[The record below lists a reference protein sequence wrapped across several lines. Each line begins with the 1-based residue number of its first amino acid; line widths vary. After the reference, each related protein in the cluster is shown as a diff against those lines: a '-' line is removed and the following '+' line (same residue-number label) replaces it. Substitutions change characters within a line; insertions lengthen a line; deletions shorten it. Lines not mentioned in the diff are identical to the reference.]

1 MQIRQVQKIVTGT
14 VQYDGA
20 GVKLVRVISHP
31 DTEDFDPFLMLDA
44 FDSKN
49 PADYEKGFPW
59 HPHRG
64 IETVTYLISGMIEH
78 EDSLGNKGAITD
90 GCCQWMTA
98 GRGIMHQEMP
108 RASEHMLGVQL
119 WLNLP
124 ARFKMTDPEYRDIRS
139 ENVPVIKEEGVSVR
153 ILTGSLNGRD
163 GAVRGEYV
171 PMTFLDADMEPG
183 SYWEC
188 DAAPDL
194 TAFAYI
200 LTGEGWFS
208 KEEDERIYSRRAVLF
223 GAGNRIYAHAS
234 DKGMRLLVLMGPPQR
249 EPIAWGGPIVMNTR
263 AELDQ
268 AFRELKDGTFIK
280 ERI

>member
-78 EDSLGNKGAITD
+78 EDSLGNKGTITD

-98 GRGIMHQEMP
+98 GSGIMHQEMP

-124 ARFKMTDPEYRDIRS
+124 ARFKMTAPEYRDIRS

-153 ILTGSLNGRD
+153 ILTGSFNGRD

-194 TAFAYI
+194 TVFAYI

-208 KEEDERIYSRRAVLF
+208 KEEDERIYNRRAVLF
-223 GAGNRIYAHAS
+223 GAGNKIYAHAS